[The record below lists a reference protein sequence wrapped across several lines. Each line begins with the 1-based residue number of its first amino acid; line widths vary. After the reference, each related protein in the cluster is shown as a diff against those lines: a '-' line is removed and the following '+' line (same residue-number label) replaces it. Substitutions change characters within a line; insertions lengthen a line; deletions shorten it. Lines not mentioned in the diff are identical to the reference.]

1 MKELLKRTDRQP
13 NAPSKRGEAVL
24 DLHEIKAITDLVKA
38 SDFAFFKLEGDRFK
52 MELEAKRPVAPVIA
66 AAMPPTTVPT
76 HIAPNVTE
84 SREAG
89 AEKSTLKQIVSPM
102 VGTFYRA
109 HSPDSAPYV
118 QPGQEIN
125 EKSVVCMI
133 KALKVMNEIKAGV
146 HGILVEVVVENGTPV
161 QFGQPLFRLK

>member
-38 SDFAFFKLEGDRFK
+38 SDFALFKLEGDGFK
-52 MELEAKRPVAPVIA
+52 MELAAQRPVAPVIA

-84 SREAG
+84 SREA
-89 AEKSTLKQIVSPM
+89 EKSTLKEIVSPM

-125 EKSVVCMI
+125 EKSVVCII

-146 HGILVEVVVENGTPV
+146 HGILVEVVVEDGTPV